1 MDREKKTNK
10 LEQLI
15 CVLLHFAL
23 KYLTIYHSI
32 QFNSIQFME
41 LGIFLEGDHKEDI

>member
-32 QFNSIQFME
+32 QFME